1 MAKVINLKTN
11 VGKLG
16 FTISNFEDADT
27 GVVKYFARLR
37 AFTTLTEDE
46 INKWAATFMNVSE
59 ASMRAAFS
67 ALAEAIEYF
76 VLNGHSVTFGG
87 IGNFTF
93 TTKTGLWDA
102 QHEKWVSSGKNSMD
116 DVSPSDI
123 RATYVRF
130 RPSTSLRIA
139 LGCSSLVNIEDTT
152 YGYQLVNQSVKPS
165 AGGDEGGGGGGN
177 G

>member
-1 MAKVINLKTN
+1 MAKVINLKTDA
-11 VGKLG
+11 GKLG
-16 FTISNFEDADT
+16 FTISSVEDPDT
-27 GVVKYFARLR
+27 GNVKYFARLR
-37 AFTTLTEDE
+37 PFTTLTENE

-93 TTKTGLWDA
+93 TTKTGIWDA
-102 QHEKWVSSGKNSMD
+102 QTQKWTSAGKNNMD

-130 RPSTSLRIA
+130 RPSTSLRNA

-152 YGYQLVNQSVKPS
+152 FGYQLVNQNVKPQ
-165 AGGDEGGGGGGN
+165 AGGNGGGGGN